1 MSSGPASPGSSSP
14 DAHAPSRL
22 RRWARWVA
30 WGLGGLIAALLL
42 GTGLLLLVL
51 QTETGA
57 TAAAQVLAQQANPVP
72 NTTLT
77 VERASGSW
85 VRSLRLTGV
94 SLTRPDSATGTA
106 VSMAQVDTLAVSYR
120 LGALLRGR
128 LHLSEVSVHG
138 PSLTLRQAADSTW
151 DWARA
156 LAGDTTTAPDDT
168 SAGRPIRIDRVRV
181 AEGRF
186 AAQFYAGGRDSTARI
201 RDLSVRARALRLA
214 PTLEGRLDTLGLRAH
229 LPADTSTLRLAAR
242 AALSDR
248 RLDLDTLRLTSPRS
262 DVAGRGTARLPLGP
276 RDTLND
282 VALSLQADPLVLG
295 DLSAFVPALAV
306 DPDEAL
312 TLDARLTGSG
322 QRLSLHATAEGR
334 RGGRL
339 AATATATPRLQ
350 RPPGAPPLYYA
361 LDATLR
367 DFSTSLLGP
376 SGTASS
382 LTATLQGTLEGP
394 ALPALDGTLTA
405 QVDSSRLY
413 GVQAS
418 ALTLRSAVEAGTAS
432 VALDGTVNEV
442 ALAVDGTARPF
453 DAAPSMDLTARVRDL
468 SLAALAPDAG
478 VEGRLTSTA
487 QITGRSMATDT
498 ARYAVDATLSN
509 ARLNAQ
515 PIASGR
521 VSGTL
526 APDRLDADATLRFP
540 TGRMRLA
547 GHAALDGTERFALE
561 TGRLEG
567 VDVAALLGDTTASRV
582 SATLTGRGQGFAAT
596 ATEAQGMLAV
606 QDARYGP
613 HRLSSFT
620 ARTTLSDGQA
630 RTEASATLNGS
641 RWTLSARGQ
650 PFADVPSVA
659 LTEARFRAL
668 DIGPFLGDT
677 TQSSAL
683 RGTLS
688 GQLRGTAPAA
698 LRATLRLTLDDSRLN
713 RQRISGATLDATVR
727 DSTVRSTLALS
738 TPEGGMDL
746 ALTARPF
753 GPTPTYRLS
762 EGTFE
767 NLDVGALAGLPGLS
781 TGVSGT
787 LRLTGRGT
795 QGPSLRLD
803 AGLALKASTINQAE
817 VSKGRLSVA
826 AADGRLRADGQ
837 VEGAGGTMQFRGRL
851 DSLNTQPAY
860 SFRGRAA
867 SVDVSALAGLDSI
880 PTDLQAVRWSVDG
893 QGTTLGAATASARL
907 SATSVRAGPLR
918 LDTVAVAGRLDRG
931 LFRADTLTLRSNA
944 GTVRGR
950 GPIALAQGAG
960 ASDFDVTATVT
971 DAAPLRPLLDVPALR
986 LRDGTA
992 SAHVYGAAGA
1002 QQFDGTL
1009 SLGRLRYNDIRLS
1022 DLTASFK
1029 GQRGTEQPLRRV
1041 AVEGEAGYLSAFAL
1055 TAARTRLQAA
1065 YDGTTVTLSTD
1076 VRLDD
1081 THQVEIATAFA
1092 PAADPLVVQVR
1103 GLQARLGPDRWA
1115 LRDTTALT
1123 VGEAYRVDDLRLQ
1136 SGAQSIQVDGVI
1148 DPTGAQN
1155 FRASLTQVRLGG
1167 IAPLIGLD
1175 GIDGTATGEVRLAGG
1190 ATAPTLRG
1198 NLSLRL
1204 RSGPREVGTLRLSA
1218 GYDDLQATLEGTFTH
1233 TTGRALTLTG
1243 AVPTDLRLRASA
1255 PVDLT
1260 DAPVRLDATT
1270 DRFPIDWVDPFF
1282 DPATVRSVRG
1292 VLTADAEVRGTRGT
1306 PKLAG
1311 SVSLSEAGAYLPA
1324 LQTTYRSGTARL
1336 RLSGNRLTL
1345 EDARVRTDND
1355 GVLEASGLIT
1365 LPELTVGEYDLSLTA
1380 SDFLAINTP
1389 AYREAVVDGSM
1400 TLRGTVR
1407 RPVLTGNVQVQSADV
1422 YYSEALA
1429 QSGGAMAPVA
1439 LGPQDQLTLEE
1450 RFGLRLGT
1458 ADTAT
1463 VDTYQ
1468 AMAMDLG
1475 VQIERDTWLR
1485 STSNPEMNVQFTG
1498 DLDLEKEADEDA
1510 QVFGSI
1516 EVVEARSTLRQFG
1529 QEFQISQGTLTFNGD
1544 PAMPYLDLTAVYE
1557 QRARAAQGTEV
1568 RITLSLS
1575 GRPDDLSPTLSSEPP
1590 MDTRNILSYL
1600 ATGRPADALFSGDSE
1615 GGSLATQVALGQAS
1629 NFVENLAASELG
1641 LDVVRLEVRTEGA
1654 SYLTVGRYLTPR
1666 FFASIEQPVL
1676 TSTTQTTT
1684 VQSTAYIPDVT
1695 LEYQLT
1701 DYLQLRSRSNQ
1712 ESLELDLLFEYAY

>member
-1 MSSGPASPGSSSP
+1 VG
-14 DAHAPSRL
+14 
-22 RRWARWVA
+22 
-30 WGLGGLIAALLL
+30 ALLL

-57 TAAAQVLAQQANPVP
+57 TAAAQLLARQANPVP

-106 VSMAQVDTLAVSYR
+106 VSMAHVDTLAVSYR

-128 LHLSEVSVHG
+128 LHLSAISVHG

-156 LAGDTTTAPDDT
+156 LAGNTTTAPDDT

-186 AAQFYAGGRDSTARI
+186 AAQFYAGGRDSTAHI
-201 RDLSVRARALRLA
+201 RDLRVRARALRLG

-276 RDTLND
+276 HDTLND

-312 TLDARLTGSG
+312 ALDARLTGSG
-322 QRLSLHATAEGR
+322 QRLTLRATAEGR

-350 RPPGAPPLYYA
+350 RPPGAPPLHYA
-361 LDATLR
+361 VDATLR

-376 SGTASS
+376 PDAPPS
-382 LTATLQGTLEGP
+382 LTATLQGALEGP
-394 ALPALDGTLTA
+394 ALDALNGTVTA
-405 QVDSSRLY
+405 QVDTSRLY

-468 SLAALAPDAG
+468 SLAALAPNAG
-478 VEGRLTSTA
+478 VEGRLTSTV

-498 ARYAVDATLSN
+498 ARYAVDATLSD

-582 SATLTGRGQGFAAT
+582 SATLTGSGQGFSAT
-596 ATEAQGMLAV
+596 ATEAQGLLAV
-606 QDARYGP
+606 QDAQYGP
-613 HRLSSFT
+613 HRLSSLT

-641 RWTLSARGQ
+641 QWTLSARGQ

-659 LTEARFRAL
+659 LTEARFRAF

-683 RGTLS
+683 QGTLS
-688 GQLRGTAPAA
+688 SQLRGTTPAA
-698 LRATLRLTLDDSRLN
+698 LQATVRLTLDDSRLN
-713 RQRISGATLDATVR
+713 RQRISEATLDAAVR
-727 DSTVRSTLALS
+727 DRTVRSTLALS

-781 TGVSGT
+781 TGASGT

-803 AGLALKASTINQAE
+803 AGLALKGSTINQAE

-826 AADGRLRADGQ
+826 AADGRLQTRGYATGS
-837 VEGAGGTMQFRGRL
+837 GGTVQFRGHL
-851 DSLNTQPAY
+851 DSLSAQPTYA
-860 SFRGRAA
+860 FRGRAD
-867 SVDVSALAGLDSI
+867 SVDVSALAGLDSLRAR
-880 PTDLQAVRWSVDG
+880 LQAVRWSVDG
-893 QGTTLGAATASARL
+893 RGTTPRTLTASARIA
-907 SATSVRAGPLR
+907 ATSARVGSLR
-918 LDTVAVAGRLDRG
+918 LDTVSVAGRFDRG
-931 LFRADTLTLRSNA
+931 LFRADTLALRSNA
-944 GTVRGR
+944 GTLRGH
-950 GPIALAQGAG
+950 GPLALTPGAG
-960 ASDFDVTATVT
+960 TSDFDVQVTVA
-971 DAAPLRPLLDVPALR
+971 DAAPLRPLLGTPRLQLR
-986 LRDGTA
+986 SATA
-992 SAHVYGAAGA
+992 RAHVYGTGRT
-1002 QQFDGTL
+1002 QRFDGTL
-1009 SLGRLRYNDIRLS
+1009 ALNGLLYNDIRLS
-1022 DLTASFK
+1022 DVSATFR
-1029 GQRGTEQPLRRV
+1029 GQRGTSQLLDQL
-1041 AVEGEAGYLSAFAL
+1041 AVQGEAGYLSAVGL
-1055 TAARTRLQAA
+1055 TASRTQLDAT
-1065 YDGTTVTLSTD
+1065 YDGTTASVATTL
-1076 VRLDD
+1076 RLDE
-1081 THQVEIATAFA
+1081 THRIELNAMVTPATLPVKIRLRA
-1092 PAADPLVVQVR
+1092 
-1103 GLQARLGPDRWA
+1103 LQAQLGPDLWT
-1115 LRDTTALT
+1115 LHETTAFT
-1123 VGEAYRVDDLRLQ
+1123 VGDAYRVDDLRLT
-1136 SGAQSIQVDGVI
+1136 SGAQRMRLDGVVA
-1148 DPTGAQN
+1148 PTGTQHLE
-1155 FRASLTQVRLGG
+1155 ASLSGVRLEG
-1167 IAPLIGLD
+1167 ITPLLGLGD
-1175 GIDGTATGEVRLAGG
+1175 LTGTVTAEAQLRGTAA
-1190 ATAPTLRG
+1190 APTL
-1198 NLSLRL
+1198 NSNLRL
-1204 RSGPREVGTLRLSA
+1204 QLQSEGREVGTLRLSA
-1218 GYDDLQATLEGTFTH
+1218 GYDDLRARLDGQFTH
-1233 TTGRALTLTG
+1233 TNGRALVVNG
-1243 AVPTDLRLRASA
+1243 AVPTDLRLQASTPVDLASA
-1255 PVDLT
+1255 PV
-1260 DAPVRLDATT
+1260 RLNATT
-1270 DRFPIDWVDPFF
+1270 DRLPVDWIDPFF
-1282 DPATVRSVRG
+1282 DPATLRSVRG
-1292 VLTADAEVRGTRGT
+1292 MLTADVAIRGTRGA
-1306 PKLAG
+1306 PNLSG
-1311 SVSLSEAGAYLPA
+1311 SVSLSGGGAYLPA
-1324 LQTTYRSGTARL
+1324 LQTTYRDGAARL
-1336 RLSGNRLTL
+1336 QLSDNRLVL
-1345 EDARVRTDND
+1345 EDARLRTDND
-1355 GVLEASGLIT
+1355 GILRADGLIT

-1380 SDFLAINTP
+1380 SNLLAINTA
-1389 AYREAVVDGSM
+1389 AYRRAVVDGRM

-1407 RPVLTGNVQVQSADV
+1407 RPVLTGNVQVQRADV
-1422 YYSEALA
+1422 FYAEALA
-1429 QSGGAMAPVA
+1429 QGGTAMAPVSLSA
-1439 LGPQDQLTLEE
+1439 QDQLTLEE
-1450 RFGLRLGT
+1450 RFGLRLSA
-1458 ADTAT
+1458 ADTTTFDA
-1463 VDTYQ
+1463 YQ
-1468 AMAMDLG
+1468 ALALDLG
-1475 VQIERDTWLR
+1475 VQIESDTWLR

-1498 DLDLEKEADEDA
+1498 DLDVEKTADADA

-1529 QEFQISQGTLTFNGD
+1529 QEFQITQGTLTFNGD

-1557 QRARAAQGTEV
+1557 QRAQGSQESEV
-1568 RITLSLS
+1568 QITLSLS
-1575 GRPDDLSPTLSSEPP
+1575 GRPDTLSPTLSSEPP

-1676 TSTTQTTT
+1676 TSSAQTG

-1701 DYLQLRSRSNQ
+1701 DVLQLRSRSSQ
-1712 ESLELDLLFEYAY
+1712 ESLRLDLFFEYAY